1 MGSTDA
7 FLRARDLLFAERND
21 YGAACAK
28 FRWPE
33 LDRFNWALD
42 WFDVYAKGNSRV
54 ALHIADDKG
63 GEVKATFAELS
74 ENSNRIASWL
84 RGKGVH
90 RGDRVLVMLSNVR
103 PLWETMLAAMK
114 LGAVVIP
121 CSMQLVRKDVE
132 ERVTRGEARH
142 AVVDASVAERFA
154 GIDAVRTR
162 LVVGE
167 AEGWTRY
174 EDAPGSSAEF
184 VPEGETRASDPL
196 LLYFTSGTTAKPK
209 LVLHTHASYPVG
221 HLSTMYW
228 IGMREG
234 DVHWNISSPGWAKHA
249 WSSVFAPW
257 NAGATIFV
265 YDYARFDARRVLE
278 TIVSRGVTTL
288 CAPPTVWRMLVGE
301 DLATYRVALRE
312 VVGAG
317 EPLNPEVI
325 ERVRHAWGL
334 TVRDGYGQTETTA
347 MIANSPGQP
356 VKP

>member
-63 GEVKATFAELS
+63 GEVKATFAKLS

-84 RGKGVH
+84 RGKGVR

-162 LVVGE
+162 LVIGE

-174 EDAPGSSAEF
+174 EDALASTPAF
-184 VPEGETRASDPL
+184 APDADTRANDPL

-228 IGMREG
+228 VGMREG
-234 DVHWNISSPGWAKHA
+234 DVHQNVSSPGWAKHA
-249 WSSVFAPW
+249 WSSFFAPW

-265 YDYARFDARRVLE
+265 FNYARFEARNVLNAL
-278 TIVSRGVTTL
+278 VKYRVTTL
-288 CAPPTVWRMLVGE
+288 CAPPTVWRMLILE
-301 DLATYRVALRE
+301 DLAAYDVALQE
-312 VVGAG
+312 IVSAG

-325 ERVRHAWGL
+325 EHVRRDWNL
-334 TVRDGYGQTETTA
+334 TIRDGYGQ
-347 MIANSPGQP
+347 
-356 VKP
+356 

>member
-42 WFDVYAKGNSRV
+42 WFDVYAKGNSRI

-63 GEVKATFAELS
+63 GEVKASFAELS

-84 RGKGVH
+84 RGKGVN

-162 LVVGE
+162 LVIGE

-174 EDAPGSSAEF
+174 EDALASSQAF
-184 VPEGETRASDPL
+184 APDAETRASDPL

-209 LVLHTHASYPVG
+209 LVVHTHASYPVG

-228 IGMREG
+228 VGMREG
-234 DVHWNISSPGWAKHA
+234 DVHQNVSSPGWAKHA
-249 WSSVFAPW
+249 WSCLFAPW
-257 NAGATIFV
+257 NAGATV
-265 YDYARFDARRVLE
+265 LVHESRFSVPHTIAVLRRE
-278 TIVSRGVTTL
+278 GVNTL
-288 CAPPTVWRMLVGE
+288 CAPPTVWRM
-301 DLATYRVALRE
+301 VAL
-312 VVGAG
+312 
-317 EPLNPEVI
+317 EPLG
-325 ERVRHAWGL
+325 ERPPQLREL
-334 TVRDGYGQTETTA
+334 
-347 MIANSPGQP
+347 
-356 VKP
+356 

>member
-28 FRWPE
+28 FRWPQ

-84 RGKGVH
+84 RAKGVH

-162 LVVGE
+162 LASGE
-167 AEGWTRY
+167 AEGWTGY
-174 EDAPGSSAEF
+174 DAARASSQSF
-184 VPEGETRASDPL
+184 VPDGETRATDPL

-209 LVLHTHASYPVG
+209 LVLHTHQSYPVG
-221 HLSTMYW
+221 LLTAMYW
-228 IGMREG
+228 IGVQAG
-234 DVHWNISSPGWAKHA
+234 DVHLNISSPGWAKHA
-249 WSSVFAPW
+249 WSCFFGPW
-257 NAGATIFV
+257 GVGATIFILIQ
-265 YDYARFDARRVLE
+265 ARFSAQR
-278 TIVSRGVTTL
+278 
-288 CAPPTVWRMLVGE
+288 TVDW
-301 DLATYRVALRE
+301 
-312 VVGAG
+312 
-317 EPLNPEVI
+317 
-325 ERVRHAWGL
+325 VRKA
-334 TVRDGYGQTETTA
+334 
-347 MIANSPGQP
+347 
-356 VKP
+356 